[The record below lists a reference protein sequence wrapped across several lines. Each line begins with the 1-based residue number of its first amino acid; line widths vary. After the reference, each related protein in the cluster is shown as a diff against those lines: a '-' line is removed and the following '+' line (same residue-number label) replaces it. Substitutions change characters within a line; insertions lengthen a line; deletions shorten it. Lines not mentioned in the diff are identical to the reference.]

1 MSPVALESLALGA
14 VRKRLE
20 PSARRTPRGT
30 LAPRSRSTRSFA
42 ATFMRVVPILAIGC
56 GGSLVEPDAHVV
68 PAIDARAAEDAFA
81 STVDAITALDATALD
96 TASLDAASLDAAP
109 FDTGATTLDA
119 AFDPIL
125 AISGSCGTLDDELL
139 DELPYSVENTS
150 TFAEGFPRSEGRR
163 LSAGAQTI
171 LAEGTAGGS
180 SGYSEAFAFEVL
192 HRCEGAELVASETM
206 IRYTTPS
213 PSAIADLVV
222 DVRSVRVGVS
232 VTRAV
237 TVTGMC
243 MRDGAYS
250 MSAASA
256 LLSRKVADLHEA
268 ATLVGPA
275 HAWTKNL
282 VFVYADTAEHAR
294 VMGLAWEALDASLR
308 ADTVLY
314 VSVSESMDAFVYF
327 EDRC

>member
-1 MSPVALESLALGA
+1 MRRPLHALALP
-14 VRKRLE
+14 L
-20 PSARRTPRGT
+20 T
-30 LAPRSRSTRSFA
+30 LLSS
-42 ATFMRVVPILAIGC
+42 ILAHGC
-56 GGSLVEPDAHVV
+56 GESIVEPDAEL
-68 PAIDARAAEDAFA
+68 R
-81 STVDAITALDATALD
+81 LDAQAPLD
-96 TASLDAASLDAAP
+96 APPADDAPASLDAAASDDAFAMDDAGAPRDAPALLDAGVP
-109 FDTGATTLDA
+109 PIDA

-139 DELPYSVENTS
+139 DELPYWVENTS
-150 TFAEGFPRSEGRR
+150 TFAEGFTRAEGTR

-180 SGYSEAFAFEVL
+180 SGYSEAFAFEVM
-192 HRCEGAELVASETM
+192 HRCEGASLVASETM
-206 IRYTTPS
+206 IRYTTPA
-213 PSAIADLVV
+213 PGAIADLVV
-222 DVRSVRVGVS
+222 DVRGVRVGVS

-250 MSAASA
+250 MSAAST
-256 LLSRKVADLHEA
+256 LLARKVLDLHEA
-268 ATLVGPA
+268 ATLVGPE

-294 VMGLAWEALDASLR
+294 VMGLAWEALDASER
-308 ADTVLY
+308 ADTILY
-314 VSVSESMDAFVYF
+314 VSVSEDMDAFVYF

>member
-1 MSPVALESLALGA
+1 M
-14 VRKRLE
+14 
-20 PSARRTPRGT
+20 
-30 LAPRSRSTRSFA
+30 SRSTRSFA

-56 GGSLVEPDAHVV
+56 GGSLVEPDAYV
-68 PAIDARAAEDAFA
+68 PAIDASAAEDAFA
-81 STVDAITALDATALD
+81 STVDAVTALDATALD
-96 TASLDAASLDAAP
+96 AALLDAAS

-139 DELPYSVENTS
+139 DERPYSVENTS
-150 TFAEGFPRSEGRR
+150 TFAEGFHRSEGRR

-206 IRYTTPS
+206 VRYTTPS

-268 ATLVGPA
+268 ATLVGPE

>member
-1 MSPVALESLALGA
+1 M
-14 VRKRLE
+14 
-20 PSARRTPRGT
+20 
-30 LAPRSRSTRSFA
+30 SRSTRSFA

-56 GGSLVEPDAHVV
+56 GGSLVEPDAYV

-96 TASLDAASLDAAP
+96 AALLDAAS

-139 DELPYSVENTS
+139 DERPYSVENTS
-150 TFAEGFPRSEGRR
+150 TFAEGFHRSEGRR

-206 IRYTTPS
+206 VRYTTPS

-268 ATLVGPA
+268 ATLVGPE

>member
-1 MSPVALESLALGA
+1 VSPVGLESLALGA

-30 LAPRSRSTRSFA
+30 LAPMSRSTRSFA

-56 GGSLVEPDAHVV
+56 GGSLVEPDAYV

-96 TASLDAASLDAAP
+96 AALLDAAS

-139 DELPYSVENTS
+139 DERPYSVENTS
-150 TFAEGFPRSEGRR
+150 TFAEGFHRSEGRR

-206 IRYTTPS
+206 VRYTTPS

-268 ATLVGPA
+268 ATLVGPE

-294 VMGLAWEALDASLR
+294 VMGLAWEAHDASLR

>member
-1 MSPVALESLALGA
+1 M
-14 VRKRLE
+14 
-20 PSARRTPRGT
+20 
-30 LAPRSRSTRSFA
+30 RSSHAFA
-42 ATFMRVVPILAIGC
+42 APWSLVVSLLAIGC
-56 GGSLVEPDAHVV
+56 GGDIVEPDASSPLDAHV
-68 PAIDARAAEDAFA
+68 
-81 STVDAITALDATALD
+81 ALDAPT
-96 TASLDAASLDAAP
+96 LDAAALDAPGLDDVLAAGDAP
-109 FDTGATTLDA
+109 IPLDAPTPLDAGAPALDA

-125 AISGSCGTLDDELL
+125 AISGTCGTLDDELL
-139 DELPYSVENTS
+139 DELPYSVDNTS
-150 TFAEGFPRSEGRR
+150 TFAEGFSRAEAMR

-192 HRCEGAELVASETM
+192 HRCEGASLVASETM
-206 IRYTTPS
+206 VLYTTPT

-222 DVRSVRVGVS
+222 DVRGVRVGVS

-243 MRDGAYS
+243 VRDGAYS
-250 MSAASA
+250 MSAAST

-268 ATLVGPA
+268 ATLVGPE

-294 VMGLAWEALDASLR
+294 VVGLAWEALDPSLR
-308 ADTVLY
+308 ADTILY
-314 VSVSESMDAFVYF
+314 VSVSEDMDAFVYF